1 MNKYPTANR
10 KFIILEGCDRT
21 GKSTAWLSI
30 NELTKYS
37 HYVLD
42 RGPIGFLAYDIRYK
56 KGLDLFSCH
65 YKDLVK
71 LSDFDDIVILYFY
84 ADKEILQKRVE
95 STGHEFVNYKDDLAA
110 YEEALDLAEKI
121 GIKIHKLDTTE
132 IHVHNHIKNLISEG
146 VL

>member
-21 GKSTAWLSI
+21 GKSTAWLEI
-30 NELTKYS
+30 NKLTKYS

-56 KGLDLFSCH
+56 KGNDLISRH
-65 YKDLVK
+65 YEDLIK
-71 LSDFDDIVILYFY
+71 LSETKDIVVLYFY
-84 ADKEILQKRVE
+84 ADEKVLQERVE
-95 STGHEFVNYKDDLAA
+95 NTGHEFIDYKDDFEA
-110 YEEALDLAEKI
+110 YEKSLRIAKNL
-121 GIKIHKLDTTE
+121 GIKVYTLDTTE
-132 IHVHNHIKNLISEG
+132 IHVSDHIKNLISEG